1 MAAGPSPLVLTSS
14 PEDHY
19 AASKTEP
26 RRRSTVSSTWSTST
40 AGKEHGHGS
49 GSMWRRWLGRRKES
63 TSVEEGVEE
72 DKVVDSDVSTAEEP
86 QIQEAGR

>member
-1 MAAGPSPLVLTSS
+1 
-14 PEDHY
+14 
-19 AASKTEP
+19 
-26 RRRSTVSSTWSTST
+26 
-40 AGKEHGHGS
+40 
-49 GSMWRRWLGRRKES
+49 MWRRWLGRRKES